1 MKKVCLCVIP
11 LLLLMI
17 TICYCMWVQK
27 YNNCVKELNERYS
40 YLYEDFLCVIENE
53 NVPFEEINSEFAFF
67 LTSYA
72 EWETLYREN
81 YKINIMPRTHE
92 ELGITPEDVVEA
104 YRNLRDLYYKT
115 VQEAY
120 FDEKTMTEKTKVEL
134 NIINNKF
141 NILFE
146 ELSYF

>member
-1 MKKVCLCVIP
+1 
-11 LLLLMI
+11 
-17 TICYCMWVQK
+17 
-27 YNNCVKELNERYS
+27 
-40 YLYEDFLCVIENE
+40 
-53 NVPFEEINSEFAFF
+53 
-67 LTSYA
+67 
-72 EWETLYREN
+72 
-81 YKINIMPRTHE
+81 MPRTHE

-120 FDEKTMTEKTKVEL
+120 FDEKTMTEKTKAEL